1 VDRVRGRSALG
12 GWREHRHGH
21 RALPRRDDS
30 VANSIGDI
38 LAYVVGYR
46 LATVL
51 PVSASVAVF
60 VLVDSALALWIR
72 DGLLLNVVMLVHPI
86 EAVRLWQMRGHG
98 G

>member
-1 VDRVRGRSALG
+1 
-12 GWREHRHGH
+12 
-21 RALPRRDDS
+21 
-30 VANSIGDI
+30 
-38 LAYVVGYR
+38 VGYR